1 MTAIVLRA
9 SLHAWY
15 LKKYLLK
22 EWFSKQ
28 MLIGELDG
36 RSRGVFRSSEQPMA
50 NAVGRKK
57 SRERGTRWRRGGR
70 KGLEEGGV
78 LILEGLRNPV
88 KGSDSVLK
96 TVGHP

>member
-1 MTAIVLRA
+1 MTAIFLRA

-57 SRERGTRWRRGGR
+57 FGSLEREGPGGE
-70 KGLEEGGV
+70 GEEGRG
-78 LILEGLRNPV
+78 
-88 KGSDSVLK
+88 
-96 TVGHP
+96 